1 MEDVLDVYE
10 RQYDPKR
17 PVVCFDETSKE
28 LRDIPR
34 GSVPMTKGKPLR
46 QDCEY
51 ARHGTANLFSWIEPL
66 TGRGNVAVTERRT
79 AIDFAE
85 QLKILVDE
93 DFPNAQ
99 TIVLVLDN
107 LNTHHPGALYE
118 RYSPEEAHRIN
129 SKIEWHHTPE
139 HASWLNMAEI
149 QLSVLARQCLSQQ
162 IGNREQLEQ
171 AVNAWLIKAN
181 KRNAPV
187 NWQFTTKDAR
197 IKLRKLYP
205 ELNQD

>member
-34 GSVPMTKGKPLR
+34 GTVPMTKGKPLR

-66 TGRGNVAVTERRT
+66 TGRGNVVVTERRT